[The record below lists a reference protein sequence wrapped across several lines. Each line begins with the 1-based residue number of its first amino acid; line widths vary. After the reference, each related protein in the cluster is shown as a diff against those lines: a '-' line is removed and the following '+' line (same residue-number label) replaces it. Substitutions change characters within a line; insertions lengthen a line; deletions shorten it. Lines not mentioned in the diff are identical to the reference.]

1 MQTEI
6 QDPTTEATLAAIDR
20 FNEAFNRR
28 DVDAI
33 MRLMSQDCVFEST
46 SPAPDGGRYVGQAEV
61 RAVWEEL
68 FGSSPDAHFDAE
80 EIIAT
85 GDLCVVRWRY
95 TFGTAHVRGV
105 DLMRVRGGQV
115 TEKLS
120 YVKG

>member
-6 QDPTTEATLAAIDR
+6 QDPTTEATLAAINR

-85 GDLCVVRWRY
+85 GDRCVVRWRY